1 MENST
6 KRANAKRPN
15 APTKGTHMTADET
28 MDDSDYVKGMELS
41 KSDLSK
47 SKIDP
52 TQPYHRPPNDED
64 VKGQVANLVHIPNND
79 KTAELSIKKFVI
91 TEKMRSIRVGRD
103 PNCEVSLA
111 KLKGGS
117 GVSST
122 HIKIDFEPAGK
133 LFFITDVSSNG
144 IRHNCVVPEKGTRL
158 PLKGGDSIKMGYDPE
173 ITFLFQETVGKLKG
187 IHAMYDLRTKIGCG
201 NFSEVKLGI
210 SRKNGKK
217 YAVKILDRKRFE
229 AFSRK
234 QNTHLDFASEVETLT
249 KLKHPNIVR
258 YFEYREEGDL
268 KYVVTEFLEGGDLL
282 QRLLDYGKYSEQGTM
297 KIFYQLLCGLKYLHD
312 MRIVHR
318 DLKPE
323 NVLLSNKNDDAKAK
337 IADFGLARILPPT
350 TPEGAALFKTF
361 CGTPHYFAPELI
373 KCQRGIVTGYGKEVD
388 LWSAGVILYIL
399 LSTTP
404 PFEDE
409 NLYQKIVRGE
419 YVFDVP
425 EWDSVPDIAKE
436 FVTQLMN
443 VDVAKRLTVEE
454 ALDHGYLRTVR
465 EERETAQLNR
475 SKRQR
480 EESQVPRDGSSIS
493 AKTRGKF
500 EMSS

>member
-1 MENST
+1 M
-6 KRANAKRPN
+6 
-15 APTKGTHMTADET
+15 DCI
-28 MDDSDYVKGMELS
+28 DDSGYVNGMELS
-41 KSDLSK
+41 KVSLPK
-47 SKIDP
+47 
-52 TQPYHRPPNDED
+52 HRPAIEATQKYNPPRDED
-64 VKGQVANLVHIPNND
+64 VEGQVAILVHVPDSD
-79 KTAELSIKKFVI
+79 KTANLSIKKFVI
-91 TEKMRSIRVGRD
+91 TESMRSISIGRD
-103 PNCEVSLA
+103 PKCDISLA
-111 KLKGGS
+111 TLKGGS
-117 GVSST
+117 GVSSK
-122 HIKIDFEPAGK
+122 HIMIEYEPEGK
-133 LFFITDVSSNG
+133 LFFIIDVSSNG
-144 IRHNCVVPEKGTRL
+144 IRHNGVIPEKKNRL

-173 ITFLFQETVGKLKG
+173 ISFTFLETSGKLKG

-217 YAVKILDRKRFE
+217 YAVKILDRKRFD
-229 AFSRK
+229 AFQRK

-282 QRLLDYGKYSEQGTM
+282 QRLLDYGKYTDEGTM
-297 KIFYQLLCGLKYLHD
+297 RIFYQILSGLKYLHD
-312 MRIVHR
+312 MNIVHR

-323 NVLLSNKNDDAKAK
+323 NVLLSSKEDNAKAK
-337 IADFGLARILPPT
+337 IADFGLARILPT

-373 KCQRGIVTGYGKEVD
+373 KCQRGHVSGYGREVD

-425 EWDSVPDIAKE
+425 EWDYVPQIAKD

-443 VDVAKRLTVEE
+443 VDVNKRLTVDQ
-454 ALDHGYLRTVR
+454 ALLHEYLRPEWEQR
-465 EERETAQLNR
+465 DKRN
-475 SKRQR
+475 KRQR
-480 EESQVPRDGSSIS
+480 EESVPSLGR
-493 AKTRGKF
+493 TR
-500 EMSS
+500 